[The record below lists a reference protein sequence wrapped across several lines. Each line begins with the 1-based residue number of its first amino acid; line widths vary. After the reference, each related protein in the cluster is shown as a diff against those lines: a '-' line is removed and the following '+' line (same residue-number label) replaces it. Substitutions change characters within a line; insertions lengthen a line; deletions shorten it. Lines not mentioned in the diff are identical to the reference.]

1 MAYYNALR
9 QLEPPHTAR
18 FQNPYREWIGAQIRA
33 DLWGWICPGNPG
45 LAAEL
50 AYRDAAVSHVKNGIY
65 GEIFIAAAIAAS
77 FVVDTAAE
85 AIRIGLEYIPQS
97 SRLAEAIRE
106 VFRMYEEIRDFESAV
121 DRLYE
126 LYGRYHWVHTINNAA
141 LVTAALL
148 YSKGDYERGITYAV
162 AGGWDTDCNGATV
175 GSILGVIHGA
185 DRLPEKWIAPLRN
198 TIRTS
203 LRGFDRTTFPELAA
217 RTVTLAQRFSLDR
230 R

>member
-1 MAYYNALR
+1 
-9 QLEPPHTAR
+9 
-18 FQNPYREWIGAQIRA
+18 
-33 DLWGWICPGNPG
+33 
-45 LAAEL
+45 
-50 AYRDAAVSHVKNGIY
+50 
-65 GEIFIAAAIAAS
+65 
-77 FVVDTAAE
+77 
-85 AIRIGLEYIPQS
+85 
-97 SRLAEAIRE
+97 
-106 VFRMYEEIRDFESAV
+106 MYEEIRDFESAI

-148 YSKGDYERGITYAV
+148 YSEGDYERGITYAV